1 MGMGFGSDA
10 KKWEDHFFFG
20 NKIVSK
26 SREQLSKKIK
36 PQPQDRKPATTTESK
51 KLQCNNGCLCLCD
64 LMDL

>member
-10 KKWEDHFFFG
+10 KKMGRPFFYR

-26 SREQLSKKIK
+26 SREQLSKKIN

-51 KLQCNNGCLCLCD
+51 KLQCNNGCLCVSVI
-64 LMDL
+64 